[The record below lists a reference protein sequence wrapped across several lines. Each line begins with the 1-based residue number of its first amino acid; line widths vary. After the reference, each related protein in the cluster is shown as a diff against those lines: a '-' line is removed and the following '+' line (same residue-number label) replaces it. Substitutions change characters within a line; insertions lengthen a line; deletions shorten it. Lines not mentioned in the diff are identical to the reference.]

1 MDGGSPNGSATP
13 GPPPAADPPPAV
25 AEDPPGPGE
34 VLITE
39 GRATV
44 VFPNGNEVFYNP
56 VQEFNRDLT

>member
-13 GPPPAADPPPAV
+13 GPPPAAETPPAV

-44 VFPNGNEVFYNP
+44 AFPSGNEVFYNP
-56 VQEFNRDLT
+56 VQE